1 MNQGRKQKRV
11 QRAPE
16 KIEES
21 LSYTVE
27 VRDKEGRVLQRI
39 SAPSRSYVEQ
49 WNQLINLQ
57 ATQATKTVK
66 DTDGVDQACE
76 PDSNTLKAYAP
87 IGVTA
92 HGIRVGKGTTA
103 VAIDDYAL
111 EIPSAEGVGVD
122 QFNHQGMIF
131 SLPAVAAPSCSFT
144 ARRTMINNSGATIT
158 GVREIGC
165 YIRAENGSALSF
177 LGFRDVLGS
186 GCDVPDGGAI
196 TVEYTIGVTV

>member
-1 MNQGRKQKRV
+1 MNREKKQKRV
-11 QRAPE
+11 LR
-16 KIEES
+16 ES

-27 VRDKEGRVLQRI
+27 VRDKEGRVLYRI
-39 SAPSRSYVEQ
+39 CAPSRSFVEQ

-66 DTDGVDQACE
+66 DTGGVDRACE
-76 PDSNTLKAYAP
+76 PDSNTLKANAP
-87 IGVTA
+87 ITFTNY
-92 HGIRVGKGTTA
+92 GIRVGKGSTA

-111 EIPSAEGVGVD
+111 ESPLAEGVGVD
-122 QFNHQGMIF
+122 QLNHQQMIF

-144 ARRTMINNSGATIT
+144 ARRTMLNNSGATIT

-165 YIRAENGSALSF
+165 YLMAKNGAVWYF